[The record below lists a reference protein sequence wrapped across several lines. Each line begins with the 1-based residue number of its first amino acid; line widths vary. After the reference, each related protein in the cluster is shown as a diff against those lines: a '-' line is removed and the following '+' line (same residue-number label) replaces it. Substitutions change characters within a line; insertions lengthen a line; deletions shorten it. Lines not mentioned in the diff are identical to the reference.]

1 MTASVARVRPP
12 LPFNRMATA
21 SRGSPL
27 HRMPVILR
35 RTQRAARRFASSFG
49 LHIDR
54 SRQRRAAR
62 TDERADRFNRRKP
75 GGAARAPVRT
85 CPCGSGSRA
94 GKCRPGADD
103 RQPAGSAS
111 HRARRD
117 GLSRHAGPLQA
128 RCSNGDVPNHCDRG
142 LRAAACDDRS
152 FFYPV
157 CCLMLVPATGRCRC
171 SGDQSTTFRARRDAA
186 AAPRPTAASPRTA
199 FWPVRKAFA
208 AGPEN
213 LASSTLARLSS
224 QGPGQRG
231 ASPAGQGGGRAG
243 WRPERAW
250 HAGSYETET
259 SAQRR
264 APAPRRQGLAE

>member
-1 MTASVARVRPP
+1 MVRRFIECLFLAS
-12 LPFNRMATA
+12 
-21 SRGSPL
+21 S
-27 HRMPVILR
+27 
-35 RTQRAARRFASSFG
+35 AARGTTLRVIVRIAYRSFAATTCDANG
-49 LHIDR
+49 R
-54 SRQRRAAR
+54 
-62 TDERADRFNRRKP
+62 RADRFNRRKP

-142 LRAAACDDRS
+142 LRTAACDDRS

-171 SGDQSTTFRARRDAA
+171 SGDQPTTFRARRDAA

-199 FWPVRKAFA
+199 SWPVRKAFA
-208 AGPEN
+208 A
-213 LASSTLARLSS
+213 
-224 QGPGQRG
+224 
-231 ASPAGQGGGRAG
+231 
-243 WRPERAW
+243 
-250 HAGSYETET
+250 
-259 SAQRR
+259 
-264 APAPRRQGLAE
+264 